1 MTAAG
6 IETSPAATGRPQP
19 EMGGVDREDG
29 VAGSPAGTGPSRRS
43 GPLLVATGAYLVL
56 AVIVW
61 WHIWSTHP
69 TSVTTCGCGDSSLFT
84 WFLEWPAYALSH
96 GLDPFYSTS
105 MFHPAGVNLLS
116 NTSELA
122 FGVLLAPVTWAFG
135 PIATL
140 NVALT
145 LAPVLTASAMFWLLQ
160 RWVTWTPA
168 AFAGGLLYGFSPL
181 VLVSLTDAHLMVGML
196 AVPPLV
202 VGCLDELLVRQRH
215 RPVPTGVAL
224 ALLIGVQFF
233 IGTEVLTIMAMT
245 GVVGVAVLLFYGA
258 LHPAAIRSRWRHAVM
273 GLATAG
279 GVAGIVLAYPV
290 WFALAGPA
298 HLSGA
303 IWSNLLVGYGGTNFA
318 GYVLPPVPSAG
329 FAALTHRVGGYQG
342 QTLSGQYFGFGL
354 LGVVLV
360 GSFVWRRDRRLW
372 LFGVIGA
379 VTVPLS
385 FGIDTHTW
393 VPWRLLVR
401 IPLIQNIVP
410 SRFLSMTYLVAAI
423 LLALVADH
431 AAVGFAAW
439 AAAGRP
445 KTGRRRAGAVD
456 GAGAGRAA
464 GAAVSRTPLYRRRVG
479 LWAGAAGLAVS
490 AIALVPPAV
499 YSSAGMP
506 LTAVPVVLPRWFRQ
520 VAPHLAGKQ
529 VLLAY
534 PVPFSILQ
542 SALTWQA
549 VDRMHF
555 SIAGGGGPEATL
567 SRAGSERQ
575 GQAIIGASSFTYLRR
590 PEIGMA
596 AVLAVRHALAGWGV
610 TMVVIPDQTGLPIY
624 EQVEPATYAVGLITA
639 ATGERPIEQA
649 DAWVWTRVG
658 SAGAPATLTSDAFKK
673 CVDPFDGH
681 PQPAAGV
688 PDCILA
694 AGSHPQ

>member
-6 IETSPAATGRPQP
+6 IETSPTATGRPQP

-303 IWSNLLVGYGGTNFA
+303 IWPNLLVGYGGTNFA

-342 QTLSGQYFGFGL
+342 QTLSGQYFGFSL

-379 VTVPLS
+379 VTVALS

-431 AAVGFAAW
+431 AAGEWATWISRRQMAAI
-439 AAAGRP
+439 R
-445 KTGRRRAGAVD
+445 TGPTPRSSPERRAAR
-456 GAGAGRAA
+456 GAGVTGI
-464 GAAVSRTPLYRRRVG
+464 V
-479 LWAGAAGLAVS
+479 VS
-490 AIALVPPAV
+490 AIALVPLATYLGPAI
-499 YSSAGMP
+499 P
-506 LTAVPVVLPRWFRQ
+506 LTATPVVLPRWFAQ
-520 VAPHLAGKQ
+520 VAPHLRGRQ

-542 SALTWQA
+542 SAMTWQA
-549 VDRMHF
+549 VDRMEF
-555 SIAGGGGPEATL
+555 SMAGGGGPEATL
-567 SRAGSERQ
+567 SRAGRERQ
-575 GQAIIGASSFTYLRR
+575 GQSVIRASSFSFLPR
-590 PEIGMA
+590 PDIDMA
-596 AVLAVRHALAGWGV
+596 AVRAVRQALAGWGV
-610 TMVVIPDQTGLPIY
+610 TMVVIPDQPRLPVY
-624 EQVEPATYAVGLITA
+624 EQVASAPYAVGLITA
-639 ATGERPIEQA
+639 ATGERPVEQA
-649 DAWVWTRVG
+649 GAWVWAEVNR
-658 SAGAPATLTSDAFKK
+658 AGAPAPVSSDSFKR
-673 CVDPFDGH
+673 CVDSSAGH
-681 PQPAAGV
+681 PRPVAGV
-688 PDCILA
+688 PGCILA
-694 AGSHPQ
+694 GVPRQSPLPPSSAPA